1 MSAVEIKNEYAV
13 LFVEEFL
20 REYMIDG
27 FGALPKKEI
36 DILVMNLL
44 LNYGELAGK
53 SNQELSIFLRMTE
66 SRVKRLRYE
75 TRLKYPPEPDYVKQ
89 EFFYILSK
97 AKYAIETGKIIFAI
111 EDDYIRHAIQ
121 GQLKAKGMF
130 ADTSFNT
137 ELIKID
143 AQFLEAVLGELYNED
158 IAKDFHNGFEAMESQ
173 MSEEGFDIMGVFSN
187 FMLDFV
193 KAAAHKIT
201 LDLAMGRLG
210 FS

>member
-1 MSAVEIKNEYAV
+1 MENEFIHNDKAGE
-13 LFVEEFL
+13 FVEQFL
-20 REYMIDG
+20 SEYLKEG
-27 FGALPKKEI
+27 FGSLPKREV

-44 LNYGELAGK
+44 LNLGELAGE
-53 SNQELSIFLRMTE
+53 SNQDLSIRLRATE
-66 SRVKRLRYE
+66 SKVKRLRYE
-75 TRLKYPPEPDYVKQ
+75 ARLKYPPEPDYVKL

-97 AKYAIETGKIIFAI
+97 SKYAMNTGKIIFAI

-121 GQLKAKGMF
+121 GKLKAKGMF

-143 AQFLEAVLGELYNED
+143 PKFLVSVLGELYSEE
-158 IAKDFHNGFEAMESQ
+158 IAQDFQNGFDAMESQ
-173 MSEEGFDIMGVFSN
+173 MSEEGFDVIGTFST
-187 FMLDFV
+187 FIIAFV
-193 KAAAHKIT
+193 NAAAQKIA